1 MDMIM
6 NQSNESKIIT
16 EKTKQKFGE
25 LIFRITELETILE
38 IKESEIKGLN
48 DLVKKLQSSI
58 GEDNA

>member
-1 MDMIM
+1 M